1 MGAGR
6 VVALWSDP
14 GSDVS
19 GRVLIA
25 ISLAALVVM
34 VFLAPAD
41 CRAANRTRTLC
52 RNNARG
58 LLGSCHL
65 QQHKRQNLLFA
76 VFAGRRR
83 KSAESA
89 FQNKFGELW
98 SSPRQLLDTVGAVVA
113 LGSALLRIA
122 ATVAGLR

>member
-1 MGAGR
+1 
-6 VVALWSDP
+6 VALWSDP

-19 GRVLIA
+19 GRALIA
-25 ISLAALVVM
+25 ISLAALVIM
-34 VFLAPAD
+34 LFLATAD

-76 VFAGRRR
+76 VFAARKR

-89 FQNKFGELW
+89 LQNKFGELW

-113 LGSALLRIA
+113 LGSALLGIA